1 MIPFSTASSADTP
14 RGGWN
19 QRRVG
24 GLEVMVD
31 ALFDRIQSVLIYLI
45 GDRWTS
51 LISALTSILV
61 DLMIEFVIM
70 I

>member
-1 MIPFSTASSADTP
+1 M
-14 RGGWN
+14 R
-19 QRRVG
+19 G